1 MNLLTAKRKYFERR
15 GEVQNGSIT
24 GVNSDEQ
31 RMAVSF
37 INQEMR
43 SLTAL
48 RPPWFRDEWD
58 VRLSKK
64 IDLQSSSVNSVTGT
78 KGLPYINDSGS
89 NLSTKHEF
97 WSITDGTYRYRLISV
112 TGTTYYLDTA
122 TYTTATTATLWTA
135 YRDVVPLPHNVGEIM
150 EVWAEDGDIPINRKS
165 AAWFRKTNKGI
176 SARKRPEVYGL
187 DIFSNRFSEEKF
199 SDTNITLTNGSSEV
213 SVGTTISNYNYCDI
227 LQVSTSWTHTIIA
240 TDTTG
245 NKIHLDRPFLGST
258 GSYSVRINPKG
269 ITKYVTFFPSPDSLE
284 SVKFDAYVKMDDLVE
299 DTDEM
304 LFDEDLCEA
313 VIIGALNRDKN
324 SRQFLTEQD
333 LIDYNRWVDLFRD
346 SRDAGIDTGT
356 RRKRVFGGRRAFRQ
370 GDTS

>member
-15 GEVQNGSIT
+15 MEVQNGSIT
-24 GVNSDEQ
+24 GVNSDEI

-58 VRLSKK
+58 MRLSTS
-64 IDLQSSSVNSVTGT
+64 IPLQSSGVNSVTGT

-97 WSITDGTYRYRLISV
+97 WTITDGTYRHRLISA
-112 TGTTYYLDTA
+112 TGTTYYLDTS
-122 TYTTATTATLWTA
+122 TYTTATTNTLWTA
-135 YRDVVPLPHNVGEIM
+135 YRDVMPLPHNVGEIM
-150 EVWAEDGDIPINRKS
+150 EVWAEDGDIEITRES
-165 AAWFRKTNKGI
+165 AAWFKKTNRRI
-176 SARKRPEVYGL
+176 QSQKRPNVYGL
-187 DIFSNRFSEEKF
+187 DVFSNRFSEQKF
-199 SDTNITLTNGSSEV
+199 SDTNVALTNGSSTV
-213 SVGTTISNYNYCDI
+213 SVGTTVANYNYGDI
-227 LQVSTSWTHTIIA
+227 LQVSTSWTHTVISV
-240 TDTTG
+240 DTTG
-245 NKIHLDRPFLGST
+245 QNLYLDRPFLGTT
-258 GSYSVRINPKG
+258 GSYSVRCNPKG
-269 ITKYVTFFPSPDSLE
+269 ITKYVTFFPYPDSLE
-284 SVKFDAYVKMDDLVE
+284 SVKIDAYVKMDNLVG
-299 DTDEM
+299 DNDEM

-313 VIIGALNRDKN
+313 VVVGALNRDKN

-333 LIDYNRWVDLFRD
+333 LIDYNRWIDILRD

-356 RRKRVFGGRRAFRQ
+356 NKRRVFGGRRRFRY